1 MDFKRKLLVALS
13 CALVTF
19 GAVAAA
25 PSSARAPALDK
36 KLIQRVSRASV
47 QLGPVAVVKT
57 RTGKKELKFV
67 GWGSGTLLPGGFI
80 LTNQHV
86 SDVSSII
93 QESKGNPNVEV
104 LEDKLVV
111 MLTRRTD
118 EPPIATYIADVI
130 LADETLDLAVL
141 RIAYD
146 LSGQELD
153 PNELDLP
160 YIELGDSD
168 AIDLGDKINIFGYPG
183 IGGDTIT
190 FTSGNVS
197 GFSSEGKIARG
208 WIKTDATIAGGNSGG
223 TGVNDDGELIGIP
236 TRGGS
241 GNSEDIVDCRPV
253 SDTNQDGAVD
263 SKDTCVPIGGFINS
277 LRPINLAKPI
287 LAKAISSAGAASED
301 VDRGEVE
308 DGVLLSGVIVDAA
321 TGKPIAG
328 AVFVVL
334 NEGVSWDSSEGTD
347 EEIYEQV
354 FTDRKGR
361 FETTIPLRRG
371 GVYSVGY
378 GAKGYESVYEDDVEI
393 GDDTSDVADVK
404 LKLQRK

>member
-19 GAVAAA
+19 GAVAVA

-47 QLGPVAVVKT
+47 QLGPVAIVKT
-57 RTGKKELKFV
+57 KTGKKELKFV

-104 LEDKLVV
+104 LPGKLVV

-118 EPPIATYIADVI
+118 EPPIATYIADV
-130 LADETLDLAVL
+130 LVENEALDLAVL

-146 LSGQELD
+146 LSGQEID
-153 PNELDLP
+153 PDQLDLP
-160 YIELGDSD
+160 NVDLGDSD
-168 AIDLGDKINIFGYPG
+168 AIDLGDKVNIFGYPG

-197 GFSSEGKIARG
+197 GFSSEGRIARG

-241 GNSEDIVDCRPV
+241 GNTEDIVDCRPV
-253 SDTNQDGAVD
+253 SDTNQDGVVD
-263 SKDTCVPIGGFINS
+263 KKDTCVPIGGFINS
-277 LRPINLAKPI
+277 LRPVNLAKP
-287 LAKAISSAGAASED
+287 LLDEAMSASGSTSED
-301 VDRGEVE
+301 VDRGEVV
-308 DGVLLSGVIVDAA
+308 DGVMLTGVILDAS

-334 NEGVSWDSSEGTD
+334 NEGVSWDSSEGNED
-347 EEIYEQV
+347 EVYEQV
-354 FTDRKGR
+354 VTDRKGR

-371 GVYSVGY
+371 GVYSIGY
-378 GAKGYESVYEDDVEI
+378 GAKGYQSVQEDDVEI
-393 GDDTSDVADVK
+393 SESTSDVVDVK